1 MMHYK
6 SLAQQMNELEI
17 DPVQLEKALELAGGD
32 TRQLSLF
39 LSQSLK
45 TFINKAKL
53 EAAGYKETLFRLN
66 RHEEVKKVFARKVAQ
81 LEIKNDE
88 NAHLN
93 DPNFCG
99 IIYPSTLV
107 EVFLT
112 VKGNLLVQKSVAR
125 VLHYCNG
132 QVIRDYT
139 LSASHCTTAGC
150 EEVETPRIVSLSVH
164 SSLETLRREI
174 PDSLYPTVAGAYHS
188 RKDQR
193 FREELDSDFYE
204 EIEL

>member
-1 MMHYK
+1 MIDHN
-6 SLAQQMNELEI
+6 SLVQQMNELKI
-17 DPVQLEKALELAGGD
+17 DSGLLEKALELTGGD
-32 TRQLSLF
+32 AELISAA

-53 EAAGYKETLFRLN
+53 ESLGFKETLFRLSQYD
-66 RHEEVKKVFARKVAQ
+66 EVKKLFVRKIAQHEARS
-81 LEIKNDE
+81 DE
-88 NAHLN
+88 LVHLN

-99 IIYPSTLV
+99 VIYPSTLI

-112 VKGNLLVQKSVAR
+112 IKGNLLVQKTVAR

-132 QVIRDYT
+132 QVIRDYMLT
-139 LSASHCTTAGC
+139 ASHCTSDGC
-150 EEVETPRIVSLSVH
+150 EEVQTPRIISLSVH
-164 SSLETLRREI
+164 NELETVKRELPEI
-174 PDSLYPTVAGAYHS
+174 IHSTVAGAYHS

-193 FREELDSDFYE
+193 YREELDSEFYE

>member
-1 MMHYK
+1 MIESK
-6 SLAQQMNELEI
+6 STAQQISELAI
-17 DPVQLEKALELAGGD
+17 DSALLEKALELAGGD
-32 TRQLSLF
+32 TRHLSAI

-45 TFINKAKL
+45 AFINKAKL
-53 EAAGYKETLFRLN
+53 EAAGYKEMLFHLKQYD
-66 RHEEVKKVFARKVAQ
+66 EVKKVFARKVAM
-81 LEIKNDE
+81 LEVKNDE
-88 NAHLN
+88 LAHLN

-99 IIYPSTLV
+99 VIYPSTLV

-132 QVIRDYT
+132 QVIRDYL
-139 LSASHCTTAGC
+139 LSASHCTEKGC
-150 EEVETPRIVSLSVH
+150 EEVHTPHTVSLSIH
-164 SSLETLRREI
+164 NSLDTLKQEI
-174 PDSLYPTVAGAYHS
+174 PDSLYPTVAGAFHS

-193 FREELDSDFYE
+193 FREELDSDFYK